1 MIHKMKGEKDMLDLP
16 LMSNNITKEDVDVL
30 IDFLKGTDRFTNG
43 PKVYEFEQAW
53 SRWLGVKHSV
63 FVNSG
68 ASANFMTM
76 AGIAQ
81 MYGKGEVIVPVITW
95 VSDISSVI
103 FAGHTPVFVD
113 VDLKNMAMMEDRIL
127 EKITEKTKAVFMTH
141 VLGFNALSASF
152 VDTLRE
158 QEILLIEDV
167 CESHGVMVGD
177 KKAGSVGFASNFSFY
192 YAHHMSTVEGGVVC
206 TDNDEFYQMMRMF
219 RSHGMLRENT
229 DDAYKVKT
237 VEAFPDL
244 NPEFIFMVPGFNMRS
259 TELNAV
265 IGLNQ
270 LRRLDC
276 NIQKRRDNFRVF
288 MEHLNSRR
296 YFTDFDT
303 EGNSNYA
310 FVILL
315 REKDPEFFSRL
326 TDALRKERV
335 EFRRGTAGGGNQ
347 ARQPFVRKLYPELDP
362 TVFQNAEHIHFYGMY
377 VGNYPDLEKEK
388 ILKLSEL
395 LNKI

>member
-1 MIHKMKGEKDMLDLP
+1 MIRKMKGEKDMLDLP

-127 EKITEKTKAVFMTH
+127 EKITKKTKAVFMTH

-192 YAHHMSTVEGGVVC
+192 YAHHMSTVEGG
-206 TDNDEFYQMMRMF
+206 
-219 RSHGMLRENT
+219 G
-229 DDAYKVKT
+229 
-237 VEAFPDL
+237 DL
-244 NPEFIFMVPGFNMRS
+244 YR
-259 TELNAV
+259 
-265 IGLNQ
+265 
-270 LRRLDC
+270 
-276 NIQKRRDNFRVF
+276 
-288 MEHLNSRR
+288 
-296 YFTDFDT
+296 
-303 EGNSNYA
+303 
-310 FVILL
+310 
-315 REKDPEFFSRL
+315 
-326 TDALRKERV
+326 
-335 EFRRGTAGGGNQ
+335 
-347 ARQPFVRKLYPELDP
+347 
-362 TVFQNAEHIHFYGMY
+362 
-377 VGNYPDLEKEK
+377 
-388 ILKLSEL
+388 
-395 LNKI
+395 